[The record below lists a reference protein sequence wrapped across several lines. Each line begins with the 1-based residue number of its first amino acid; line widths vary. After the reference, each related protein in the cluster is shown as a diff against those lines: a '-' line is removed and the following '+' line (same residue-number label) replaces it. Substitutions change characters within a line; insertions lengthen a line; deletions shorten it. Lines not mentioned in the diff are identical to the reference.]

1 MSRVRTMR
9 SVALAFALA
18 WLCCALPSRG
28 LAQAY
33 PSQTVTIVVPFLAGG
48 AVDVMARIVAAKLQE
63 YWQQPVVVENKPG
76 GGGNPGSNSV
86 ATAAPDGLRLLFAPH
101 GVVSY
106 NVSLYKNMPYDPV
119 KAFEPITIVGRSPN
133 FLIVSHQAPHNA
145 LADILAAARKDSGR
159 VTYGSQGVGTTP
171 HLTGA
176 RLARE
181 AGVEMVHVPY
191 RGFPP
196 AVADLIGGRLTF
208 MFADSGNTLPQYGNK
223 QVKIL
228 AIASEKRWPSLP
240 EVNTM
245 SEVGYPNFVSVVW
258 YTILAPA
265 GTPPAIVEKIR
276 SDVLRAAKDP
286 ESADKLQKLGLDV
299 VGTTSAEARQILA
312 AETTK
317 WSEVIK
323 AAGISVE

>member
-1 MSRVRTMR
+1 MKPCRMMR
-9 SVALAFALA
+9 AIALAFSLA
-18 WLCCALPSRG
+18 WLGCALPSRG
-28 LAQAY
+28 FAQGY

-63 YWQQPVVVENKPG
+63 YWQHPVVVENRPG

-86 ATAAPDGLRLLFAPH
+86 ATAAPDGYRLLFVPQ

-106 NVSLYKNMPYDPV
+106 NVALYKSMPYDPA
-119 KAFEPITIVGRSPN
+119 KAFDPITILGRSPN
-133 FLIVSHQAPHNA
+133 FLIVSQQSPHNA
-145 LADILAAARKDSGR
+145 LADIVAAARKDPGR

-181 AGVEMVHVPY
+181 AKAEMVHVPY

-196 AVADLIGGRLTF
+196 AVADLIGGRVTF

-223 QVKIL
+223 QIKVL

-240 EVNTM
+240 EVKTM

-258 YTILAPA
+258 YTMLAPA
-265 GTPPAIVEKIR
+265 GTPPAILDKIR
-276 SDVLRAAKDP
+276 SDVLRAVKDA
-286 ESADKLQKLGLDV
+286 ESGDKLQKLGVDV
-299 VGTTSAEARQILA
+299 VGTTAAEARQILA
-312 AETTK
+312 SETTK

>member
-1 MSRVRTMR
+1 LHTI
-9 SVALAFALA
+9 ALASALA
-18 WLCCALPSRG
+18 WLGCALPSRAH
-28 LAQAY
+28 AQSY

-63 YWQQPVVVENKPG
+63 YWQQPVVIENRPG

-86 ATAAPDGLRLLFAPH
+86 ATAAPDGYRLLFAPQ

-106 NVSLYKNMPYDPV
+106 NVALYRTMPYDPV
-119 KAFEPITIVGRSPN
+119 KAFDPVTILGRSPN
-133 FLIVSHQAPHNA
+133 FLIVSHQSPHNA
-145 LADILAAARKDSGR
+145 LADIVAEARKDPGR

-181 AGVEMVHVPY
+181 AKADMVHVPY

-196 AVADLIGGRLTF
+196 AVADLIGGRLSF

-223 QVKIL
+223 QIRIL

-240 EVNTM
+240 DVQTM
-245 SEVGYPNFVSVVW
+245 SELGYPGFVSVVW
-258 YTILAPA
+258 YPLLAPA
-265 GTPPAIVEKIR
+265 GTPPAILEKIR
-276 SDVLRAAKDP
+276 GDVLRAVKDP
-286 ESADKLQKLGLDV
+286 ESAGKLEKLAVDV

-323 AAGISVE
+323 AAGISVD